1 MKRVITKSEGV
12 RTALRILLLVMIV
25 MIWPLRLF
33 HEDIGEQ
40 NTASA
45 VEDIVISGED
55 NNAAQSFVTDYA
67 HLQYIELRLTP
78 DQPAGKFHFIL
89 FYAENKMIC

>member
-33 HEDIGEQ
+33 HEDIG
-40 NTASA
+40 
-45 VEDIVISGED
+45 
-55 NNAAQSFVTDYA
+55 
-67 HLQYIELRLTP
+67 
-78 DQPAGKFHFIL
+78 
-89 FYAENKMIC
+89 